1 MAFILYSCIENEKGF
16 NLKKVEA
23 NLFRR
28 LLYND
33 LHKKFKYETNK
44 RKMEE
49 ILNIN
54 IDTDNEKI
62 EFIAMPEL
70 TIRQLELYLSTFEN
84 EVDNIEQ
91 YAEYLS
97 IIRYNLVNTKIY
109 KLTHKLNELLEN
121 QNIYWEDIYNC
132 KVNLTTKFL
141 ERKFNFNLIQR
152 KIDLVDTESGGSEIV
167 EKLKNVRNEDLDYI
181 REIYGSKNEY
191 VDLSKAVSN
200 NYYFGNI
207 SKHTNEEIVELYK
220 KIPTEYLKYSFLC
233 NMICSRMHCHLI
245 LNNRELL
252 ILSKNIFDEYSGIF
266 KYIIGYAWITFR
278 IEEGLKKV
286 NIKENDSI
294 VYDIDTA
301 CHLPVFPFS
310 HDDINQNPYACILI
324 NEKCLNMT
332 NNCLSLPMI
341 LDKEKGINE
350 YKKYYGVCNSE
361 TFRRRLN
368 IFVNG
373 VNKNG
378 ILDKID
384 WNHYVISGS
393 AMTACGMKYNPLMDL
408 FKQKDTEQTDMDIAN
423 YFYHYYNNSDIDLIS
438 NEKSIYKFFDS
449 VNKLIIDL
457 NDNPLEVKDN
467 TNLGVKDYEHKIK
480 VICDN
485 VHTASIIMSD
495 DFLSYEYEN
504 IKEFLNKKKDKLIP
518 IETIEDIKKLFNEN
532 KLKEYFYTKYY
543 IPWKQQQNIDNQDKK
558 GNIVYDSYL
567 ANIPVEEFRLY
578 TLDYETESDNF
589 EKQDYEKYF
598 YGKDIDLETN
608 TLVCKLA
615 ESIRFKI
622 YSPKINR
629 QFEVFKIKNDNFF
642 SVVSK
647 FHMGFVRAYWNG
659 STVKCLPSYVSSM
672 MLQLSTDYNYFASI
686 RDPIEIINKYRSRGF
701 GIILNDNE
709 KIHMIYY
716 NSLKTEKEKNIW
728 NKMYNINIKNKQSIT
743 NVFGYKLINNDIFRP
758 SKFFNG
764 ADDDCFINVS
774 HTYAFTF
781 DDAFK
786 TIYPNFSSRSFDF
799 LSKLKSINHKGY
811 INPLQ
816 KEYIKIFWKKKQELF
831 HLNEI
836 IEAEKNTNII
846 NPNIINPNIQAV
858 NIIEVD

>member
-1 MAFILYSCIENEKGF
+1 MAFILYSCTDNDRGF
-16 NLKKVEA
+16 NLRKVED

-33 LHKKFKYETNK
+33 LHKQFKYETNK

-49 ILNIN
+49 LLNTTL
-54 IDTDNEKI
+54 DTDNEKI

-70 TIRQLELYLSTFEN
+70 TNRQLELYLSTFEN
-84 EVDNIEQ
+84 ELDNIEQ
-91 YAEYLS
+91 YTEYLA
-97 IIRYNLVNTKIY
+97 IIRYNLVNTKY
-109 KLTHKLNELLEN
+109 HKLSYKLNELLEN
-121 QNIYWEDIYNC
+121 QSIYWEDIYNC
-132 KVNLTTKFL
+132 KINLTSKFL

-167 EKLKNVRNEDLDYI
+167 EKLKNVKNEDLDYI

-220 KIPTEYLKYSFLC
+220 KIPTEYLKYTFLC

-252 ILSKNIFDEYSGIF
+252 ILSKNIFYEYSGIF

-278 IEEGLKKV
+278 IEEGLKKT

-294 VYDIDTA
+294 VFDIDTA
-301 CHLPVFPFS
+301 HLLPVFPFS
-310 HDDINQNPYACILI
+310 FDDINQNPYACILI

-332 NNCLSLPMI
+332 NNCLTMPMI
-341 LDKEKGINE
+341 MDQDKGVNE
-350 YKKYYGVCNSE
+350 YKKYYGVCDSE

-373 VNKNG
+373 VNTSG

-384 WNHYVISGS
+384 WSHFVISGS
-393 AMTACGMKYNPLMDL
+393 AMTACGMKNNPLMDM
-408 FKQKDTEQTDMDIAN
+408 FKPNPKELTDIDIAN

-449 VNKLIIDL
+449 VNKLI
-457 NDNPLEVKDN
+457 NDINE
-467 TNLGVKDYEHKIK
+467 EHKIK
-480 VICDN
+480 VNCDN

-495 DFLSYEYEN
+495 DFLMYELEN
-504 IKEFLNKKKDKLIP
+504 IKDFLNKKKDKLIP
-518 IETIEDIKKLFNEN
+518 VETIEDIKKLFSED

-567 ANIPVEEFRLY
+567 ANIKLEEFRLY
-578 TLDYETESDNF
+578 TLDYETEDTNF
-589 EKQDYEKYF
+589 EKQDYEKYI
-598 YGKDIDLETN
+598 YGKDIGLENN

-629 QFEVFKIKNDNFF
+629 QFEVFKIKKDNFF
-642 SVVSK
+642 SVISK

-659 STVKCLPSYVSSM
+659 TTVKCLPSYISSM

-716 NSLKTEKEKNIW
+716 NSLKTNKEENVW

-743 NVFGYKLINNDIFRP
+743 NVFGYKLLGNDIYKP

-764 ADDDCFINVS
+764 ADNDCFINVP

-781 DDAFK
+781 DDAFR
-786 TIYPNFSSRSFDF
+786 TIYPNFSSRSFEF
-799 LSKLKSINHKGY
+799 MARLKSINHKGY

-816 KEYIKIFWKKKQELF
+816 KEYIKIFWKKKQELI
-831 HLNEI
+831 HLNELK
-836 IEAEKNTNII
+836 EAEKNEKIKYPKII
-846 NPNIINPNIQAV
+846 K
-858 NIIEVD
+858 EVD

>member
-1 MAFILYSCIENEKGF
+1 MTFILYSCSENERGF
-16 NLKKVEA
+16 NLKQVEV

-33 LHKKFKYETNK
+33 IHKQFKYETNK

-49 ILNIN
+49 LLNTTL
-54 IDTDNEKI
+54 DTDNEKI

-97 IIRYNLVNTKIY
+97 IIRYNLVNTKYY
-109 KLTHKLNELLEN
+109 KLSHKLNELLEN
-121 QNIYWEDIYNC
+121 QNIYWEDIFNC
-132 KVNLTTKFL
+132 KVNLTSKFL

-167 EKLKNVRNEDLDYI
+167 EKLKNVRNEELDYI

-207 SKHTNEEIVELYK
+207 SKHTNQEIVELYK
-220 KIPTEYLKYSFLC
+220 KIPTEYLKYTFLC
-233 NMICSRMHCHLI
+233 NMICSRKHCHLI
-245 LNNRELL
+245 LNNKELL

-266 KYIIGYAWITFR
+266 KYIISYAWITFR
-278 IEEGLKKV
+278 IEEGLKKT
-286 NIKENDSI
+286 NIKDNDSI
-294 VYDIDTA
+294 VFDIDTA
-301 CHLPVFPFS
+301 NLLPVFPFS
-310 HDDINQNPYACILI
+310 FDDINQNPYACILI

-332 NNCLSLPMI
+332 NNCLSMPMI
-341 LDKEKGINE
+341 KDEDKGVNE
-350 YKKYYGVCNSE
+350 YKKYYGVCDSA

-373 VNKNG
+373 VNNSG

-393 AMTACGMKYNPLMDL
+393 AMTACGMKYNPLMDM
-408 FKQKDTEQTDMDIAN
+408 FKQKDKVQTDMDIAN

-449 VNKLIIDL
+449 VNKLITDL
-457 NDNPLEVKDN
+457 NE
-467 TNLGVKDYEHKIK
+467 EHKIK
-480 VICDN
+480 VNCDN

-495 DFLSYEYEN
+495 DFLTYELEN
-504 IKEFLNKKKDKLIP
+504 IKEFLKKKKDKLIP
-518 IETIEDIKKLFNEN
+518 VETIEDVKKLFSEDR
-532 KLKEYFYTKYY
+532 LKEYFYTKYY
-543 IPWKQQQNIDNQDKK
+543 VPWKQQQNIDNTDKK
-558 GNIVYDSYL
+558 GNIIYDSYL
-567 ANIPVEEFRLY
+567 TNIKLEEFRLY
-578 TLDYETESDNF
+578 TLDYETEDDDF

-598 YGKDIDLETN
+598 YGKDIGLENN

-629 QFEVFKIKNDNFF
+629 QFEVFKIKKDNFF

-659 STVKCLPSYVSSM
+659 TTVKCLPSYISSM

-716 NSLKTEKEKNIW
+716 NSLKMDKEENVW

-743 NVFGYKLINNDIFRP
+743 NVFGYKLLGSDIFKP
-758 SKFFNG
+758 SKYFNG
-764 ADDDCFINVS
+764 ADNDCFINVP

-781 DDAFK
+781 DDAFR
-786 TIYPNFSSRSFDF
+786 TIYPNFSSRTFDF
-799 LSKLKSINHKGY
+799 MAKLKSINHKGY

-816 KEYIKIFWKKKQELF
+816 KEYIKIFWKKKQELI
-831 HLNEI
+831 HLNELK
-836 IEAEKNTNII
+836 EKKITDIKPKINEGNI
-846 NPNIINPNIQAV
+846 V
-858 NIIEVD
+858 NEKFYVLEEVD